1 MEMTTMASSF
11 DPKPYLTKLGTNKD
25 GTPRWYLPTAQR
37 VLWFRT
43 DNPLGTIRTELI
55 QMDGMPVFRAEILNA
70 DGILLATGYGSA
82 LPKAGAVWAGR
93 EIEKAETAA
102 IGRALG
108 HAGYGTQFDGEDGDD
123 TGHLADS
130 PVERKPAPKV
140 TPKPSAKPKADDEP
154 APSKSVTLDA
164 AVWVKLG
171 KDGKPFY
178 VLYEPQAEHDVFS
191 FTREPFRAAGWD
203 VDAWEYDAPL
213 DKGLGTQINLDKY
226 PLVQMEQAKD
236 GYWHVKHVS
245 AYEFAKP
252 YVEAE
257 TA

>member
-1 MEMTTMASSF
+1 
-11 DPKPYLTKLGTNKD
+11 
-25 GTPRWYLPTAQR
+25 
-37 VLWFRT
+37 
-43 DNPLGTIRTELI
+43 
-55 QMDGMPVFRAEILNA
+55 
-70 DGILLATGYGSA
+70 
-82 LPKAGAVWAGR
+82 
-93 EIEKAETAA
+93 
-102 IGRALG
+102 
-108 HAGYGTQFDGEDGDD
+108 
-123 TGHLADS
+123 
-130 PVERKPAPKV
+130 
-140 TPKPSAKPKADDEP
+140 
-154 APSKSVTLDA
+154 LDA